1 MGFKEVLLHIDSNE
15 ETEAGRKRTAY
26 GLSLAARYDAH
37 VTGLIFALD
46 PFIPSTVLGEVPIA
60 VIDQQRERNAELAR
74 KAADAFRH
82 QADLAGVSYAV
93 RMQECTE
100 GEALQILS
108 AQGRVSD
115 IIVTGQ
121 REPDDALPIRDILI
135 ETALFETGRPSL
147 IVPYIG
153 PGEGKL
159 DSIAIAWDGRREA
172 ARAVHDAMPLLK
184 QAKTI
189 EIITIGRIGTAK
201 GEEPGADLAE
211 ALARHGLKVSVQH
224 LDGGS
229 TDVASTLLSHAADRG
244 FDMMVMGGY
253 GHSRL
258 REVVLGGATKGILES
273 MTVPVLMS
281 H

>member
-1 MGFKEVLLHIDSNE
+1 MGFKDILLHIDSTE
-15 ETEAGRKRTAY
+15 ETEAGRKRIGY
-26 GLSLAARYDAH
+26 GLSLAARFDAH
-37 VTGLIFALD
+37 VTGLIFSLD
-46 PFIPSTVLGEVPIA
+46 PFVPSTVLGEVPISI
-60 VIDQQRERNAELAR
+60 IDQQRERNAEMAR

-82 QADLAGVSYAV
+82 QADMAGVSYAV

-100 GEALQILS
+100 GEALHILA

-115 IIVTGQ
+115 LIVTGQ

-153 PGEGKL
+153 PAEAKL

-172 ARAVHDAMPLLK
+172 ARAVHDALPLLRR
-184 QAKTI
+184 AKTI
-189 EIITIGRIGTAK
+189 EIVTVGRIGTAK
-201 GEEPGADLAE
+201 GEEAGADLAE
-211 ALARHGLKVSVQH
+211 ALARHGLKVGLQH
-224 LDGGS
+224 LDGGG
-229 TDVASTLLSHAADRG
+229 TDVANILLSHAADRG

-253 GHSRL
+253 SHSRL
-258 REVVLGGATKGILES
+258 REIVLGGATRGMLES